1 MYKSLRMAHEKLLMC
16 ETNLHR
22 YGLYSAIPLT
32 FSNVD
37 GKVYSAFIFCRLFH
51 NCIFNVCGKSIMK
64 VFQLLAQVEKTSV
77 FVSFYKKHLTCIDN
91 WVSTSISLPA
101 NNDKNMKY
109 DIVRIVTQ
117 GIV

>member
-1 MYKSLRMAHEKLLMC
+1 
-16 ETNLHR
+16 
-22 YGLYSAIPLT
+22 
-32 FSNVD
+32 
-37 GKVYSAFIFCRLFH
+37 
-51 NCIFNVCGKSIMK
+51 MK
-64 VFQLLAQVEKTSV
+64 VFQLLAQVEN
-77 FVSFYKKHLTCIDN
+77 FCFCEFFYKKHLTCIDN

>member
-1 MYKSLRMAHEKLLMC
+1 MAHEKLLMC

-22 YGLYSAIPLT
+22 YGLYLAIPLT

-64 VFQLLAQVEKTSV
+64 VCQLLAQVEKTSV
-77 FVSFYKKHLTCIDN
+77 FVSFFIRN
-91 WVSTSISLPA
+91 I
-101 NNDKNMKY
+101 
-109 DIVRIVTQ
+109 
-117 GIV
+117 

>member
-1 MYKSLRMAHEKLLMC
+1 MDNVHAEQQRNLQAAL
-16 ETNLHR
+16 LHR
-22 YGLYSAIPLT
+22 Y
-32 FSNVD
+32 
-37 GKVYSAFIFCRLFH
+37 
-51 NCIFNVCGKSIMK
+51 IMK
-64 VFQLLAQVEKTSV
+64 VCQLLAQVEKTSV

-101 NNDKNMKY
+101 NNDKNVRY

>member
-1 MYKSLRMAHEKLLMC
+1 MAHEKLLMC

-22 YGLYSAIPLT
+22 CGLYLAIPLT

-101 NNDKNMKY
+101 NNDKNLRY